1 MISYLPALF
10 GINAF
15 FSTNIL
21 SRRDITDP
29 IAGDLP
35 VIAPDAEW
43 RFLLAIYK
51 YVYVKYKYN

>member
-1 MISYLPALF
+1 MISYLPALRK
-10 GINAF
+10 NRTF
-15 FSTNIL
+15 FSTNML
-21 SRRDITDP
+21 SRRDKTDP